1 MPDKVFSVT
10 KLTTSIRNNLLSN
23 NPRIENVWIEGEISG
38 WKLYSS
44 GHAYF
49 TLKDASSQINS
60 VIFYVGRSRGLD
72 KEFMRRFIAS
82 NGREGALNGIK
93 VQVQGEL
100 DLNISRGSYSFK
112 ISRLRIAGE
121 GELNAKFEA
130 LKAKLEEEG
139 LIKIT
144 HPEKARAL
152 PKMPRRIGIVTSP
165 SGAVIHDMCNVL
177 TRRFPNIEV
186 RLFPVKVQG
195 DGAKEEIRQG
205 IVYFN
210 TLRDWK
216 ADVLIVGRGG
226 GSMEDL
232 WAFNEEIVARAVAES
247 EIPVISAV
255 GHQTDFTI
263 CDFVADVRAGT
274 PSIAAE
280 LAVPEKAEI
289 IAKLKDFSSRSSQA
303 LRRFGEYKAQ
313 HLDHLEG
320 RLTGAMKNALSETKL
335 RLDKSAMKLKPS
347 LEYFLLR
354 SESGFTKLKGRIE
367 PGMQRFVE
375 RMESRL
381 SRLSAKLA
389 LLDPSNPLKR
399 GYSITL
405 GEDGKVLRSSKDVKD
420 GAKLKTRL
428 AEGEVTSIV
437 TSLV

>member
-1 MPDKVFSVT
+1 MPEKVFSVT
-10 KLTTSIRNNLLSN
+10 KLTTSIRNNLLAN
-23 NPRIENVWIEGEISG
+23 NPKLEELWIEGEVSG
-38 WKLYSS
+38 WKIYSS

-49 TLKDASSQINS
+49 TLKDASSQIS
-60 VIFYVGRSRGLD
+60 AVIFYVGRARGLD
-72 KEFMRRFIAS
+72 KEFKKRVLAS
-82 NGREGALNGIK
+82 NGREGALNGVKI
-93 VQVQGEL
+93 QVKGEL
-100 DLNISRGSYSFK
+100 DLNISRGQYSFK
-112 ISRLRIAGE
+112 ISQVRIAGE

-130 LKAKLEEEG
+130 LKAQLEEEG
-139 LIKIT
+139 LIKIN
-144 HPEKARAL
+144 HPEKARPL

-177 TRRFPNIEV
+177 MRRFPNIEV

-210 TLRDWK
+210 TLNDWK

-232 WAFNEEIVARAVAES
+232 WAFNEEMVARAVAAS

-280 LAVPEKAEI
+280 IAVPEKAEI
-289 IAKLKDFSSRSSQA
+289 VARIEDCSQRA
-303 LRRFGEYKAQ
+303 AASLRRAGEYKAQ
-313 HLDHLEG
+313 HIDHLEG
-320 RLTGAMKNALSETKL
+320 RLVTSLKNALSSVEL
-335 RLDKSAMKLKPS
+335 RLGRSAMKLRPS
-347 LEYFLLR
+347 LEYFLLQ
-354 SESGFTKLKGRIE
+354 SEGRFTKLRGRLE
-367 PGMQRFVE
+367 PEIGRAVE
-375 RMESRL
+375 RLEARL
-381 SRLSAKLA
+381 SRLAAKLT

-399 GYSITL
+399 GYSITV
-405 GEDGKVLRSSKDVKD
+405 GEDGKVLRSSKDVKE

-428 AEGEVTSIV
+428 GEGEVTSIV

>member
-10 KLTTSIRNNLLSN
+10 SLTTSIRKNLLLN
-23 NPRIENVWIEGEISG
+23 NPRLEDVWIEGEVSG
-38 WKLYSS
+38 WKVYSS

-60 VIFYVGRSRGLD
+60 VIFYVGRCRGLD
-72 KEFMRRFIAS
+72 KEFRNRVISS
-82 NGREGALNGIK
+82 NGREGALNGVKI
-93 VQVQGEL
+93 QVQGEL
-100 DLNISRGSYSFK
+100 DLNVSRGTYSFK
-112 ISRLRIAGE
+112 VSRVRIAGE

-130 LKAKLEEEG
+130 LKAKLDAEG
-139 LIKIT
+139 LLKINN
-144 HPEKARAL
+144 PEKARPL

-165 SGAVIHDMCNVL
+165 SGAVIHDMCNVIV
-177 TRRFPNIEV
+177 RRFPNVEI

-210 TLRDWK
+210 TRSDWK

-247 EIPVISAV
+247 AIPVISAV

-280 LAVPEKAEI
+280 LAVPEKSKI
-289 IAKLKDFSSRSSQA
+289 LAKIEDFSSRSTAA
-303 LRRFGEYKAQ
+303 LRRAGEYKAQ
-313 HLDHLEG
+313 HIDHLEG
-320 RLTGAMKNALSETKL
+320 RLSASLKTALSDRGARLGKASMRL
-335 RLDKSAMKLKPS
+335 RPA
-347 LEYFLLR
+347 LEYFLMR
-354 SESGFTKLKGRIE
+354 SEARLAKLKGRIE
-367 PGMQRFVE
+367 PGMTRAIERREARFAG
-375 RMESRL
+375 
-381 SRLSAKLA
+381 LSAKLS

-405 GEDGKVLRSSKDVKD
+405 GEDGKVLRSSKDVKE

-428 AEGEVTSIV
+428 GEGEITSIV
-437 TSLV
+437 TSMV

>member
-1 MPDKVFSVT
+1 MPDRVFSVT

-23 NPRIENVWIEGEISG
+23 NPKLEGVWIEGEVSG
-38 WKLYSS
+38 WKIYPS

-49 TLKDASSQINS
+49 TLKDASSQINA
-60 VIFYVGRSRGLD
+60 VIFYVAKSKSLD
-72 KEFMRRFIAS
+72 KEFKKRVVSS
-82 NGREGALNGIK
+82 NGREGALNGVKI
-93 VQVQGEL
+93 QVRGEL
-100 DLNISRGSYSFK
+100 DLNISRGQYSFK
-112 ISRLRIAGE
+112 VSQVRIAGE

-130 LKAKLEEEG
+130 LKAQLEEEG

-144 HPEKARAL
+144 HPEKARPL

-165 SGAVIHDMCNVL
+165 AGAVIHDMCNVL

-210 TLRDWK
+210 TLNDWK

-232 WAFNEEIVARAVAES
+232 WAFNEEIVARAVAS
-247 EIPVISAV
+247 SKIPVISAV

-280 LAVPEKAEI
+280 LAVPEKAKIVAQIED
-289 IAKLKDFSSRSSQA
+289 LSQRRVAA
-303 LRRFGEYKAQ
+303 LRRSGEYKAQ

-320 RLTGAMKNALSETKL
+320 RLGSSIKNALSATQL
-335 RLDKSAMKLKPS
+335 RLRESGMRLRPS
-347 LEYFLLR
+347 LECFVLL
-354 SESGFTKLKGRIE
+354 SEGRFTKLKGRLE
-367 PGMQRFVE
+367 PGICRSIE
-375 RMESRL
+375 RIDARL
-381 SRLSAKLA
+381 SRLSAKLS
-389 LLDPSNPLKR
+389 LLDPSNPLER
-399 GYSITL
+399 GYSITI
-405 GEDGKVLRSSKDVKD
+405 GEDGKVIRSKKDVKE
-420 GAKLKTRL
+420 GSTLKTRL
-428 AEGEVTSIV
+428 GEGEVTSIV